1 VIKAGI
7 IGLGKMGLSHY
18 AIINSHPD
26 VQLVAA
32 CDASTFVLSALG
44 RHITAQ
50 TFTTDY
56 KEMIDRHA
64 LDCVVISTPTVT
76 HAEIVRYAL
85 ERHVHVFVE
94 KPFCLT
100 LEDGRALTALA
111 EKNGLVNQ
119 VGYHNRFIGSF
130 REARRLVETGAIGSV
145 QHFMAEAYGP
155 VVLRP
160 PAASWRYKKSE
171 GGGCLSDYASHVVNL
186 VHYLVGNPSGVSGT
200 VLKSLYSREV
210 EDAVYATVHYASG
223 TTGQLA
229 VNWSDETFRKMT
241 TRVTLWGSNGKLY
254 ADRQELRVYLKDAS
268 AVPGYTDGWTI
279 RYTTD
284 LTEPVDYY
292 LRGEEYSAQMWY
304 FVDRVK
310 NRATDNLNSFTN
322 ALQTDELIALLRE
335 DGERRGRA

>member
-1 VIKAGI
+1 
-7 IGLGKMGLSHY
+7 
-18 AIINSHPD
+18 
-26 VQLVAA
+26 
-32 CDASTFVLSALG
+32 
-44 RHITAQ
+44 
-50 TFTTDY
+50 
-56 KEMIDRHA
+56 
-64 LDCVVISTPTVT
+64 
-76 HAEIVRYAL
+76 
-85 ERHVHVFVE
+85 VHVFVE